1 MHSTGI
7 SAASTRS
14 RSSPSVALANRPP
27 SHQHRILETRS
38 GARFGT
44 AEVRRSGITY
54 QRSSASTEPERPI
67 GQAPAPTGLCKPLPQ
82 RSTPRGDRK
91 CPVPSR
97 GLLGNHLPF
106 GPVARGPSPTT
117 PQGVFLKGTGLA
129 GQIADTRRGSLRYV
143 VSGLAD
149 WQIRAG
155 TPREISRRFV

>member
-7 SAASTRS
+7 SAASPRS

-27 SHQHRILETRS
+27 SHQHHILRS

-44 AEVRRSGITY
+44 AEARRSGITY

-82 RSTPRGDRK
+82 RSTPQGDRK
-91 CPVPSR
+91 RPVPSR

-106 GPVARGPSPTT
+106 GPVSRGPSPTT
-117 PQGVFLKGTGLA
+117 PQGGFLKGTGLA
-129 GQIADTRRGSLRYV
+129 GQIADKRRGSLRYV

-155 TPREISRRFV
+155 TPREISRLFV